1 MLTILTTFG
10 ITEVLNIAAIVAV
23 IFYRKKIKSTAQA
36 VIADVKT
43 GG

>member
-23 IFYRKKIKSTAQA
+23 IFYRKKIKTTAET
-36 VIADVKT
+36 VISDVTT